1 MESVHLSVPADKKL
15 DAQRQAA
22 RGGVSVSALF
32 VAAVRFLNVD
42 QHIELSDARKLFWE
56 MAREEQARA
65 DAASK
70 TGGR

>member
-15 DAQRQAA
+15 DVQRQAK

-32 VAAVRFLNVD
+32 VAAIRFLNVD
-42 QHIELSDARKLFWE
+42 ASTELSEAKKLFWQ

-65 DAASK
+65 EAASRS
-70 TGGR
+70 GGR